1 MSASGRVRLRG
12 RPGSR
17 WPAAGAALV
26 LGAAVLAALRPPAA
40 AQDARPGEQDL
51 GKPLQYEVSVVL
63 KLIQVAVV
71 DKKGRPV
78 GDLEKD
84 DFLVY
89 DNGRPVEITAFE
101 RHAIHPGPV
110 APEARPATPAAPAR
124 TVEDAPALNRKIFIL
139 FDFAFNN
146 PRGIG
151 KAKEAALS
159 FLDTKVRPED
169 EVAVLTY
176 TMVKGVRV
184 QEYLTRDHAK
194 VREIIDSIDRREAA
208 GRASEIEERFWREA
222 TEGSALPRESAAT
235 GGGRS
240 NSEYSWERQEAK
252 RIAQVFI
259 LRLTDLA
266 KALRYVQGRKD
277 FLFFS
282 SGVPSS
288 MIYGAQA
295 GSAAAVGTRAQSNRT
310 RFDAGDHVLR
320 DQNETLLKEF
330 ATADCA
336 FYAFDTREA
345 AKVASLFTYDEETFA
360 SGYRD
365 LFSGAGVFGDQTSV
379 FKDEQFTG
387 RNSLQRLSQTTGGKY
402 FGNIDS
408 YDRSLDQ
415 VQDLTGTYYVLGFS
429 VPEKEDGVFHDVRVE
444 VKTKSLEVRGASGY
458 YNPKP
463 FQEFNDLERKL
474 HLFDLALNER
484 AFSRLPERFPMAVL
498 PVSLSDRSGLIVLG
512 RVPRELAAKL
522 SGGPL
527 EFISLVLDEK
537 DNIHDMQRIEAASS
551 APAAF
556 LFRAATEAGP
566 GRYRC
571 RVVIR
576 NTVTG
581 LAAVSSAAATA
592 IEARSG
598 NLKIQPPLVFADRRE
613 PLQRLTAAGGRSAR
627 LIERTGPYPLDADDL
642 VPVLDAVGTD
652 RELTVVVACEVAGG
666 GADLQVNA
674 RLAGSA
680 GGETVTV
687 PFFLRGRDRI
697 GQVEIV
703 RLGIPAGSLGPGSY
717 NLYLFLQEPVSGETA
732 YGRLLLNVTGR

>member
-1 MSASGRVRLRG
+1 MSAPGQERLR
-12 RPGSR
+12 RPGGGR
-17 WPAAGAALV
+17 WLSAPAAFAL
-26 LGAAVLAALRPPAA
+26 AAVIFLAPLRPPAA
-40 AQDARPGEQDL
+40 AQTSRSGEQEL
-51 GKPLQYEVSVVL
+51 GRPLQHEVSVIL

-71 DKKGRPV
+71 DKKGQPV
-78 GDLEKD
+78 GDLERD
-84 DFLVY
+84 DFLVF
-89 DNGRPVEITAFE
+89 DNDRPVEITAFE
-101 RHAIHPGPV
+101 RHAI
-110 APEARPATPAAPAR
+110 RPAPSRSEDRPAAP
-124 TVEDAPALNRKIFIL
+124 TTPAGTGAASPSLSRKFFL
-139 FDFAFNN
+139 MFDFAFNN

-159 FLDTKVRPED
+159 FLDTQVRPED

-184 QEYLTRDHAK
+184 QEYLTRDHGK
-194 VREIIDSIDRREAA
+194 VREIVDSIDRRAAA

-222 TEGSALPRESAAT
+222 TEGQALPRESAPA
-235 GGGRS
+235 GGSRS
-240 NSEYSWERQEAK
+240 GSTYNWERQEAK

-266 KALRYVQGRKD
+266 KALRYIQGRKD

-295 GSAAAVGTRAQSNRT
+295 GSVAAGTSRM
-310 RFDAGDHVLR
+310 RFDAGDNVLR
-320 DQNETLLKEF
+320 DQNEALLKEF

-379 FKDEQFTG
+379 FKDEQYTG

-415 VQDLTGTYYVLGFS
+415 IQDLTGTYYVLGFS
-429 VPEKEDGVFHDVRVE
+429 VPEKEDGSFHDVRVE
-444 VKTKSLEVRGASGY
+444 VKAKGLEVRGASGY

-463 FQEFNDLERKL
+463 FREFGDLERKL
-474 HLFDLALNER
+474 HLFDLAMNER

-522 SGGPL
+522 AGGPL
-527 EFISLVLDEK
+527 ELVLLVLDEK
-537 DNIHDMQRIEAASS
+537 DNIHDMQRIEAVSS
-551 APAAF
+551 GSGDL
-556 LFRAATEAGP
+556 LFQAATAAGP

-581 LAAVSSAAATA
+581 LAAVSSAAGMA
-592 IEARSG
+592 IEDRAG
-598 NLKIQPPLVFADRRE
+598 NLRLQPALVFADRRE
-613 PLQRLTAAGGRSAR
+613 PLLRLTAPGGRS
-627 LIERTGPYPLDADDL
+627 LGLLERAAPYPLEAEDL
-642 VPVLDAVGTD
+642 VPVLEGVGSD
-652 RELTVVVACEVAGG
+652 RELTVVVPCEVLAG
-666 GADLQVNA
+666 GADLKVNA
-674 RLAGSA
+674 RLVKSV
-680 GGETVTV
+680 GGESLEV
-687 PFFLRGRDRI
+687 PFFLQGRERY
-697 GQVEIV
+697 GRLQIV
-703 RLGIPAGSLGPGSY
+703 RLGIPAGSLAPGAY
-717 NLYLFLQEPVSGETA
+717 NLYIFLQNPVSGETV
-732 YGRLLLNVTGR
+732 YTRLSLSVSGR

>member
-1 MSASGRVRLRG
+1 MITK
-12 RPGSR
+12 PSR
-17 WPAAGAALV
+17 IPTVLV
-26 LGAAVLAALRPPAA
+26 LALATAILSLRLPVAT
-40 AQDARPGEQDL
+40 QDARPGQQEL

-71 DKKGRPV
+71 DKKGQPV

-84 DFLVY
+84 DFLIY

-110 APEARPATPAAPAR
+110 APEAPPAAATPAGADRA
-124 TVEDAPALNRKIFIL
+124 APALNRKIFIL

-194 VREIIDSIDRREAA
+194 VREIVDSIDRRAAA

-222 TEGSALPRESAAT
+222 TEGSALPRESAAS
-235 GGGRS
+235 GGSRS
-240 NSEYSWERQEAK
+240 GSEYSWERQEGK

-259 LRLTDLA
+259 LRLMDLA

-295 GSAAAVGTRAQSNRT
+295 GSAAAGPARN
-310 RFDAGDHVLR
+310 RFDAGDLVLR
-320 DQNETLLKEF
+320 DQNEALLKEF

-360 SGYRD
+360 SGGHRD

-429 VPEKEDGVFHDVRVE
+429 VPEKEDGAFHDVRVE
-444 VKTKSLEVRGASGY
+444 VKAKGLEVRGASGY

-463 FQEFNDLERKL
+463 FREFNDLERKL

-527 EFISLVLDEK
+527 EFISLVLDEN

-551 APAAF
+551 APSVF
-556 LFRAATEAGP
+556 LFRAATAAGP

-581 LAAVSSAAATA
+581 LAAVSSVAGTA
-592 IEARSG
+592 IEAQSG
-598 NLKIQPPLVFADRRE
+598 NLRVQPPLVFADRRE
-613 PLQRLTAAGGRSAR
+613 PLQRLTAAGGRSAG
-627 LIERTGPYPLDADDL
+627 LIEQTGPYPLDANDL
-642 VPVLDAVGTD
+642 VPVLDAIGPD
-652 RELTVVVACEVAGG
+652 RELTVVVPCEVAGG

-674 RLAGSA
+674 RLVGSA
-680 GGETVTV
+680 GGETITV
-687 PFFLRGRDRI
+687 PFFLRGRDSL
-697 GQVEIV
+697 GSVQIV
-703 RLGIPAGSLGPGSY
+703 RLGIPPGSLGPGGY
-717 NLYLFLQEPVSGETA
+717 NLYVFLQDPVSGETA
-732 YGRLLLNVTGR
+732 YGRIVLTVSGR